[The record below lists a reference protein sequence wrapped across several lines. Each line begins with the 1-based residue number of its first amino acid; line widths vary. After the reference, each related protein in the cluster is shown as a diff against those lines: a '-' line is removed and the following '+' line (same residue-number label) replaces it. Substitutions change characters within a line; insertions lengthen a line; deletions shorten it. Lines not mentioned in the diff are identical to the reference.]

1 MILQDRRV
9 TNQKEI
15 NSMIILAV
23 WEIWLD
29 DHPARLPQVRRRS
42 ARLIHIDDSN
52 VYLNF
57 ENIDCV

>member
-1 MILQDRRV
+1 
-9 TNQKEI
+9 
-15 NSMIILAV
+15 MIILAV

-57 ENIDCV
+57 ENIDCICIVRLRV

>member
-9 TNQKEI
+9 TNQKGI

-29 DHPARLPQVRRRS
+29 DHPARLPQVRRHS
-42 ARLIHIDDSN
+42 APLIHIDDSN
-52 VYLNF
+52 VYLNLK
-57 ENIDCV
+57 I